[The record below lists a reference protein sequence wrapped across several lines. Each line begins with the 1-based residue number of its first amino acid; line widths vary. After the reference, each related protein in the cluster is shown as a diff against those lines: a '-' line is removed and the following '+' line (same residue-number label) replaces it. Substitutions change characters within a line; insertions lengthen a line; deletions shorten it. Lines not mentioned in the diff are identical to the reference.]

1 MSSSNCKS
9 WDGKAE
15 KENKALQG
23 HSDPPLI
30 RAANVLITKTDT
42 HRFPT
47 LRVKREASLCHLY
60 FLDHISVLFLTSSI
74 APSPLQCLR
83 SNLLIHQPEKYNL
96 VPQLSQLS
104 GYHGN
109 AALPTSVL
117 WPMSALAGG
126 AFTNPLCYLCPIWGP
141 RPGSNLTA
149 PMWGALLWPPRS
161 ILRPLPC
168 PALCPRGLI
177 SRDHTI

>member
-30 RAANVLITKTDT
+30 TAANVLITKTDT

-60 FLDHISVLFLTSSI
+60 LLDHFSVLFLASSV
-74 APSPLQCLR
+74 APSPLQCLL
-83 SNLLIHQPEKYNL
+83 SNLLIHQPERYNL

-109 AALPTSVL
+109 AALLTSVL
-117 WPMSALAGG
+117 QPTSALAGV
-126 AFTNPLCYLCPIWGP
+126 PSPILSATCVLSGGP
-141 RPGSNLTA
+141 CLALTSQL
-149 PMWGALLWPPRS
+149 PCGVLFFGLPDPFSTLFRALLCVPG
-161 ILRPLPC
+161 
-168 PALCPRGLI
+168 A
-177 SRDHTI
+177 